1 MCALVRPCRSAELAN
16 LSFQSLSFSPEGAS
30 ASPLTPPKQCQPG
43 RAIKEYFFPV
53 FPDRSNICP
62 VAALR
67 VYCDKTSKWRSL
79 EAVQNNPVVFLISTK
94 QHSPAS
100 SATIARWIKSALT
113 EAGIDM
119 TILRLTQSEEHQ
131 HLQQQKQAYPYLRF
145 LRQQTGQTSQH
156 LRGFTTVL
164 ANLCHLAQLFL
175 SLLQTCK
182 VDI

>member
-1 MCALVRPCRSAELAN
+1 MHLSDHADLAELAN

-79 EAVQNNPVVFLISTK
+79 EAVQNNPVVFLTSTK
-94 QHSPAS
+94 PHSPAS

-113 EAGIDM
+113 EAGIDT
-119 TILRLTQSEEHQ
+119 TIFKAHSVRGASTSAAAEAGISIPEILEAADWSNQSTFERFYYRPCKSVSFGTAVLKSASN
-131 HLQQQKQAYPYLRF
+131 LQ
-145 LRQQTGQTSQH
+145 S
-156 LRGFTTVL
+156 
-164 ANLCHLAQLFL
+164 
-175 SLLQTCK
+175 
-182 VDI
+182 